1 MSFAD
6 LSPALRPTEWGPQV
20 LTPLTGEPLFAQ
32 LWYGEAL
39 NFGKISDWNGQLDL
53 ARRLRVSSI
62 SIHADAFLHARGAEL
77 LDQLVKQQR
86 EENLLGI
93 WLHEYVQRVRAF
105 QTASIARDL
114 DGNWLLFGDALRT
127 VRFPVSE
134 KAPAISGDVI
144 GYSDLHAS
152 RYIFLARNH
161 AILKSAALDPAT
173 MEGRMAKPRL
183 YA

>member
-1 MSFAD
+1 MGAPGVD
-6 LSPALRPTEWGPQV
+6 
-20 LTPLTGEPLFAQ
+20 PLIGEPLFAQ

-93 WLHEYVQRVRAF
+93 WVHEYVQRVRAF

-161 AILKSAALDPAT
+161 AVLKSAAAT
-173 MEGRMAKPRL
+173 SGNDGGRMAKPRF
-183 YA
+183 YGWQEQAHR